1 VARIA
6 IGRCGGSLPT
16 RELLDFGRSHAQAR
30 DAVSTPFDADRLVD
44 EFAAA
49 GIPARKLTSAAANR
63 EDYLRRPDL
72 GRRLSDSSRAELN
85 SNQFDACDLCIVVS
99 DGLSSRATEH
109 ALSVVRSL
117 HGNLVAAGW
126 TIAPVQIVPL
136 ARVAIQDEIGERL
149 NSTISLILI
158 GERPG
163 LGSPD
168 SLGAYFVHSPK
179 PGRTDADRNCVS
191 NIRPE
196 GLSPQAA
203 VATLQYLLT
212 ASRHRKLSGVE
223 LKDERI
229 LPNGPDGK
237 LETT

>member
-1 VARIA
+1 
-6 IGRCGGSLPT
+6 
-16 RELLDFGRSHAQAR
+16 
-30 DAVSTPFDADRLVD
+30 
-44 EFAAA
+44 
-49 GIPARKLTSAAANR
+49 
-63 EDYLRRPDL
+63 
-72 GRRLSDSSRAELN
+72 
-85 SNQFDACDLCIVVS
+85 
-99 DGLSSRATEH
+99 
-109 ALSVVRSL
+109 
-117 HGNLVAAGW
+117 
-126 TIAPVQIVPL
+126 VQIVPL